1 MLDLAVE
8 YIKDLQNQVEVCYK
22 LTSLTHSSVLHQVHK
37 FQKKKI
43 LLENKTEKSFIT
55 FILAPPA

>member
-1 MLDLAVE
+1 MLQTDLSHSLLCLTPGA
-8 YIKDLQNQVEVCYK
+8 QVP
-22 LTSLTHSSVLHQVHK
+22 
-37 FQKKKI
+37 KKKI